1 MSSQAVQSEPPRYTS
16 WDDLPPG
23 PWLGRWAR
31 WTRWGAWAAVFLSLG
46 TFLFVA
52 LRRLPYPFELEWL
65 EGGILQHVERLAAGA
80 PIYVEPSL
88 EFIPFA
94 YTPLYFHV
102 SAAAAR
108 VFGGGFFALRL
119 VSLLAS
125 LGVLALVFAIPWR
138 ATRGALSAGLA
149 AGLFAATYAAS
160 GFWLD
165 LARPDA
171 LFLFFLLLG
180 VYLVW
185 VHPGR
190 AGSLAAGIAFGLS
203 FLTKQTALACV
214 APLVLYLL
222 VVRRRQGAWI
232 ALSLIGLIV
241 STTVI
246 YDAATDGWYSYYAFR
261 LRRGIV
267 LETLN
272 WNRLATFWIRDLAA
286 PLGIALA
293 LGIFYFVRRAPRW
306 SWKAEGVQLALMGS
320 LILGAWAS
328 RLEDYAF
335 TNVNLPAHAAV
346 AILAGLGTQEA
357 LGPATRHA
365 TRRQTSAAIYLG
377 LVWMLQFVGLAYKPA
392 EALPT
397 ARDERA
403 GRLLVDRLRATDGR
417 VFLPLHPYLL
427 ERAARSAHAH
437 AMGIADVQRGDARGY
452 GRVLTA
458 ALDSSIAERRFSAVV
473 LDDDWLR
480 EQVEREYVR
489 AGRVFADPRLFRTVA
504 GTGARPQFVYV
515 PRPAAESSD
524 PLDRP
529 AGDRQPATRPAS
541 PLVEIH

>member
-1 MSSQAVQSEPPRYTS
+1 MSSQAVQSEPPRDVS

-23 PWLGRWAR
+23 PWLQRWAR
-31 WTRWGAWAAVFLSLG
+31 WARWGAWAAVFLSLA

-65 EGGILQHVERLAAGA
+65 EGGVLQHVERLGAGA
-80 PIYVEPSL
+80 SIYVEPSL
-88 EFIPFA
+88 DFIPFA

-102 SAAAAR
+102 SAAAAK
-108 VFGGGFFALRL
+108 VFGGGFFAPRL

-125 LGVLALVFAIPWR
+125 LGVFALVFAISWR
-138 ATRGALSAGLA
+138 AARSAFSAGLA

-185 VHPGR
+185 FHPGC

-222 VVRRRQGAWI
+222 VVRRRQGVWI
-232 ALSLIGLIV
+232 ALALIGLIV

-246 YDAATDGWYSYYAFR
+246 YDAATHGWYSYYALR
-261 LRRGIV
+261 LRRGIL

-272 WNRLATFWIRDLAA
+272 WNRLATFWMRDLAV

-293 LGIFYFVRRAPRW
+293 LGLFYFVRRAPRW
-306 SWKAEGVQLALMGS
+306 SWKAEGLQLALMGS
-320 LILGAWAS
+320 LILGTWAS
-328 RLEDYAF
+328 RLEAYAF

-357 LGPATRHA
+357 LGTAGRAT
-365 TRRQTSAAIYLG
+365 TRRQAGAAIYLC
-377 LVWMLQFVGLAYKPA
+377 LVWMLQFVGLAYKPT

-403 GRLLVDRLRATDGR
+403 GRQLVDRLRATDGR
-417 VFLPLHPYLL
+417 VFLPFHPYLL
-427 ERAARSAHAH
+427 ERAGHRPHAH
-437 AMGIADVQRGDARGY
+437 AMGIADVQRGDAHGY

-458 ALDSSIAERRFSAVV
+458 ALDSLIAGRRFATVV

-480 EQVEREYVR
+480 RQVEREYVMV
-489 AGRVFADPRLFRTVA
+489 GRIFTDHRLFRTVA
-504 GTGARPQFVYV
+504 GTGTKPEFVYV
-515 PRPAAESSD
+515 PRPPTESSD
-524 PLDRP
+524 LPGRAPGDHRP
-529 AGDRQPATRPAS
+529 PVRPAS
-541 PLVEIH
+541 PLVNIQ